1 LRFKLAAA
9 DQGWLA
15 HPFSLPRE
23 LRGWLVDQGSLTHR
37 LRQRCGDFS
46 VRPVRVGLMRFNR
59 DESAPLKL
67 RADELAYVREV
78 VLNCDGQAVV
88 FAHSVVA
95 AASLRGPWAAVTRL
109 GSRPL
114 GGALFSNPR
123 VVRGCLQFRRLDARH
138 ALMRQAQ
145 RAGVDVAGAAVWARR
160 SLFTLQG
167 HSLMVTEVF
176 LPSIR
181 SVKCIRA

>member
-1 LRFKLAAA
+1 MRFKLEAAE
-9 DQGWLA
+9 QGWLA

-37 LRQRCGDFS
+37 LRQRCRDFS

-67 RADELAYVREV
+67 RADKLAYVREV
-78 VLNCDGQAVV
+78 VLNCDGKAVV

-123 VVRGCLQFRRLDARH
+123 IVRGRLQFRRVDARH
-138 ALMRQAQ
+138 ALVRQAK
-145 RAGVDVAGAAVWARR
+145 RAGVDVADSSMWARR

-167 HSLMVTEVF
+167 KQLMVTEVF
-176 LPSIR
+176 LPAIR
-181 SVKCIRA
+181 SIKCTRT